1 MGAVTRGEGYNHVHV
16 VTQNKE
22 KAEAEKFKGA
32 EERKNKRQAKQ
43 VNLIAVGAA
52 STLQDR
58 LQGLC
63 GDGGWTPENLCKKFK
78 ADELKALIAV
88 KAAVPKGVK
97 KSDFASQLSS
107 LLSSAA
113 PPLLLTNH
121 E

>member
-78 ADELKALIAV
+78 VDELKALIG
-88 KAAVPKGVK
+88 VPFRL
-97 KSDFASQLSS
+97 SDFKRLGQHKAQMRWLSC
-107 LLSSAA
+107 
-113 PPLLLTNH
+113 T
-121 E
+121 